1 MREPEPSPD
10 IHHVRVK
17 IISPE
22 KTVLVVE
29 VDKVLLPC
37 SNGDMMILP
46 RHAPCFCSIKAGKLV
61 LYDKGQIIPMI
72 VSDGVAEIR
81 RNICAVLA
89 WGILCENIKRPEVE
103 AELAATEKL
112 LKTVHTSNKQEE
124 VLKRVQF
131 LNLLKA
137 DLDARGE

>member
-1 MREPEPSPD
+1 MREPEPAPD

-22 KTVLVVE
+22 KTVLVAE

-37 SNGDMMILP
+37 FNGNLMILP
-46 RHAPCFCSIKAGKLV
+46 RRAPCFCAIKAGKLL
-61 LYDKGQIIPMI
+61 LYDKGKVISVI

-89 WGILCENIKRPEVE
+89 WGVLSDNIKSPEVE
-103 AELAATEKL
+103 AQLAAAEKL
-112 LKTVHTSNKQEE
+112 LKTIHTSEKQRE
-124 VLKRVQF
+124 VLARVRF
-131 LNLLKA
+131 LELLKA
-137 DLDARGE
+137 ELDARGD

>member
-61 LYDKGQIIPMI
+61 LYDKGKIIPMI

-103 AELAATEKL
+103 AQLAATEKL
-112 LKTVHTSNKQEE
+112 LKTVHTSSKQEE

-137 DLDARGE
+137 ELDARGE